1 MRSKTIGL
9 GPEFFPAQPA
19 RTYEEATARV
29 RALQAKDDKA
39 IRGDSG
45 TRFHTQGK
53 KVARAIVFYHGYTNA
68 PPQWDLLSKEFV
80 RRGYN
85 VLAPR
90 IPCHGFNDL
99 LTSEQANLTAGDLV
113 ATVQESVDIARGLGE
128 HVTVCGIS
136 CGGVMTAWAA
146 QYRSDVDLALSIAPS
161 AGLPF
166 VPAWMSSVFRNV
178 APRIGNIYIWWDPRV
193 KEKIVGPPYAYPRFS
208 THGLSEIFRLGQLV
222 YNASAAMPARARR
235 IKAITSDFD
244 TAVKNSITDH
254 ILDNWEGH
262 GISIERYTFS
272 ADQKVW
278 HDMIDPNQTFQQI
291 DLTYPVILRML
302 TEEI

>member
-1 MRSKTIGL
+1 MTTKTTGL
-9 GPEFFPAQPA
+9 GPEFFPARPT
-19 RTYEEATARV
+19 RTYEEAVARV
-29 RALQAKDDKA
+29 HTLQAKDNSA
-39 IRGDSG
+39 VRRDSG

-68 PPQWDLLSKEFV
+68 PPQWDMLSQEFV
-80 RRGYN
+80 KRGYN
-85 VLAPR
+85 VLVPR
-90 IPCHGFNDL
+90 IPYHGINDP
-99 LTSEQANLTAGDLV
+99 LTAEQAKLKAGDLA
-113 ATVQESVDIARGLGE
+113 ATVQESIDIARGLGE

-146 QYRSDVDLALSIAPS
+146 QYRSDVDLALGIAPS
-161 AGLPF
+161 AGLPL
-166 VPAWMSSVFRNV
+166 VPVWVSSVFRNV

-208 THGLSEIFRLGQLV
+208 TRSLSEIFRLGRLV

-244 TAVKNSITDH
+244 TAVKNSITHD
-254 ILDNWEGH
+254 ILDRWESH
-262 GISIERYTFS
+262 GIAIDRYTFP
-272 ADQKVW
+272 ADQRVW